1 MTCLPAQTRCGG
13 GFLGGRV
20 TATAMRVVLLVALTV
35 LAGCLTPEATQ
46 PSSEE
51 RSTPAVDNTVRAPDA
66 TLSRMGRWLA
76 PFDAEVPAVN
86 LVLLQDG
93 RLLYWSGVEANHDDG
108 PAQQTFFTTYPMSGE
123 SRILEFTPDGPV
135 VTTPHNAMGDGDDL
149 FCSGQT
155 MLPDGRILTSGGT
168 HWHDATADAALFL
181 DGIKDARI
189 FDPSTDTW
197 TRVADMVMTRW
208 YPSLF
213 TAPDGTPM
221 AASGIGNLANF
232 QEHWANW
239 ESYDLSEDTW
249 GILAGTDGHLLPLYP
264 RLHVLPGGALEGQ
277 AFYSTA
283 GTLWGP
289 AGEHPMQAEWSYL
302 KGYDIAT
309 DRWHE
314 YDLST
319 FGARQYASSV
329 LLPADPAD
337 GHRPTIVSFGGTL
350 QQGFAATRLTEIID
364 ASTDPPTSMAG
375 PDMIHARWHHNS
387 VLLPTGEVVTIGG
400 GMYDNVVAHGQ
411 ENQPVLP
418 AEMYAPDTGTW
429 TELAAMTVPRMYHS
443 TAILLPDA
451 RILAAGHVPLPNP
464 DQSLRDSVNP
474 QVAETRMEIYE
485 PGYLFRGERP
495 IILSAPVR
503 ADYGQLLELEVD
515 HAGAIDSV
523 MLMRPGTTTHAFDSG
538 QKATFLEIVSYEAGT
553 LTVRAPPNAN
563 VSQPGPHM
571 VFVNGAHPD
580 GAVPSVAAWVSLGLS
595 AVAS

>member
-1 MTCLPAQTRCGG
+1 
-13 GFLGGRV
+13 
-20 TATAMRVVLLVALTV
+20 MRVVLLVVLTV
-35 LAGCLTPEATQ
+35 LAGCLTPEGTQ
-46 PSSEE
+46 TEPEE
-51 RSTPAVDNTVRAPDA
+51 RTAPAVDVTDRTPDGA
-66 TLSRMGRWLA
+66 LSASGRWLA

-93 RLLYWSGVEANHDDG
+93 RLLYWSGVEANEGDG
-108 PAQQTFFTTYPMSGE
+108 PGQQTFFTTYPMSGE
-123 SRILEFTPDGPV
+123 SRILEFTSDGAV
-135 VTTPHNAMGDGDDL
+135 VTVPVNAMGDGDDL

-168 HWHDATADAALFL
+168 HWHDVSQDHALFL

-197 TRVADMVMTRW
+197 SRVADMDLNRW

-213 TAPDGTPM
+213 TAPDGTPI
-221 AASGIGNLANF
+221 AASGIGNLANP

-239 ESYDLSEDTW
+239 ESYDVAGDDW
-249 GILAGTDGHLLPLYP
+249 GILAGTDDHLLPLYP

-289 AGEHPMQAEWSYL
+289 AGEHPQQAEWSFL
-302 KGYDIAT
+302 KGYDIAADT
-309 DRWHE
+309 WHE
-314 YDLST
+314 YGRST
-319 FGARQYASSV
+319 YGARQYASSV
-329 LLPADPAD
+329 LLPADPAAD
-337 GHRPTIVSFGGTL
+337 HRPTIVSFGGTL

-364 ASTDPPTSMAG
+364 ASTDPPTSRAG

-387 VLLPTGEVVTIGG
+387 VLLPTGQVITIGG

-418 AEMYAPDTGTW
+418 AELYDPATSSW

-464 DQSLRDSVNP
+464 DQVLRDTINP
-474 QVAETRMEIYE
+474 QTAETRMEIYE

-495 IILSAPVR
+495 VITSAPVR
-503 ADYGQLLELEVD
+503 ADYGQTFTLEVD
-515 HAGAIDSV
+515 YAGTIDSV
-523 MLMRPGTTTHAFDSG
+523 MFMRPGTTTHAFDSG
-538 QKATFLEIVSYEAGT
+538 QKATFAEVVSNVDGV
-553 LTVRAPPNAN
+553 LTVRAPANAN

-571 VFVNGAHPD
+571 VFVNGAHAD
-580 GAVPSVAAWVSLGLS
+580 GAIPSVAAWVSLGTS
-595 AVAS
+595 AIA